1 MRSNLRKNGAVLV
14 VAFLLLTLFVL
25 ADFSTVDASDTIAGK
40 YSITKQ
46 KGQRVTVQW
55 SCGNCGKSCG
65 KSTLTWPKEGT
76 TSSRSFSC
84 GKCKKRNKVTM
95 YGRNY

>member
-1 MRSNLRKNGAVLV
+1 MGNKPQRLWGVLAAAVLL
-14 VAFLLLTLFVL
+14 AALSALFIYSS
-25 ADFSTVDASDTIAGK
+25 ADASDTIAGK
-40 YSITKQ
+40 YTITKQ

-65 KSTLTWPKEGT
+65 KSTMTWPREGT
-76 TSSRSFSC
+76 SSSRSFSC
-84 GKCKKRNKVTM
+84 GKCKKRNKVTL

>member
-1 MRSNLRKNGAVLV
+1 MKMNLREKGIVLV
-14 VAFLLLTLFVL
+14 VVVLLLALFVI
-25 ADFSTVDASDTIAGK
+25 ADCSTVKASDTIAGK
-40 YSITKQ
+40 YTITKQ
-46 KGQRVTVQW
+46 NGQRVTVQW

-65 KSTLTWPKEGT
+65 KSTLTWPREGT

>member
-1 MRSNLRKNGAVLV
+1 MKAIVRKNVIVLIV
-14 VAFLLLTLFVL
+14 LSLLLTLFIL
-25 ADFSTVDASDTIAGK
+25 ADYSTVKASDTIAGK
-40 YSITKQ
+40 YSITNQ

-65 KSTLTWPKEGT
+65 KSTLTWPSEGT

-84 GKCKKRNKVTM
+84 GKCKKRNKVTL

>member
-1 MRSNLRKNGAVLV
+1 MRWYLRKNAVVLLIS
-14 VAFLLLTLFVL
+14 FLLLTLFVL
-25 ADFSTVDASDTIAGK
+25 ADFSTVKASDTIAGK

-46 KGQRVTVQW
+46 NGQRVTVQW

-95 YGRNY
+95 YGRTY

>member
-1 MRSNLRKNGAVLV
+1 MRLNRKN
-14 VAFLLLTLFVL
+14 VAALLLAAMLLFVF
-25 ADFSTVDASDTIAGK
+25 AAWPGSGTASASDTIAGS
-40 YSITKQ
+40 YTITKQ
-46 KGQRVTVQW
+46 NGQRVTVQW

-65 KSTLTWPKEGT
+65 KSTLTWPREGT

>member
-1 MRSNLRKNGAVLV
+1 MRSNHRRTGVVLGVAVL
-14 VAFLLLTLFVL
+14 LSTLFVL
-25 ADFSTVDASDTIAGK
+25 AEFSTADASGTIAGK

-46 KGQRVTVQW
+46 NGQRVTVQW